1 MHSSFPNPLKKAVFF
16 VNMAFLRTEYF
27 ENLVKLSLDRC
38 LLARAC
44 LISTSLST
52 IATMS
57 MFPQMLV
64 IHQNTLIEHTALK
77 ILLDNSL

>member
-27 ENLVKLSLDRC
+27 ENLVKLSLDWC
-38 LLARAC
+38 LLAIAC

-64 IHQNTLIEHTALK
+64 IHKNTLIEHTALK

>member
-1 MHSSFPNPLKKAVFF
+1 MRSKSPNPLIKAVLSA
-16 VNMAFLRTEYF
+16 NMASPRTEYF

-38 LLARAC
+38 LIARAC
-44 LISTSLST
+44 LISTSFST

-64 IHQNTLIEHTALK
+64 IHKNTLIEHTALK